1 MPAPVAAEKAEE
13 LQKHVDKPTPQGEK
27 VLKEHE
33 VKAEPNPIKKQEN
46 QNNMATAQTTTETS
60 EYRYKPEQIDWDTM
74 KNLGLS
80 KEYLEKKGT
89 CSSIFFISASHR
101 LSRNFVRF
109 IFTGFQFHK
118 RVVKIT

>member
-1 MPAPVAAEKAEE
+1 M
-13 LQKHVDKPTPQGEK
+13 
-27 VLKEHE
+27 LKEHE
-33 VKAEPNPIKKQEN
+33 VKAEPQPDKKQEN

-80 KEYLEKKGT
+80 KEYLEKRNLLVHFLYQGFTQAVKEF
-89 CSSIFFISASHR
+89 CSVY
-101 LSRNFVRF
+101 L
-109 IFTGFQFHK
+109 TGFEFHK

>member
-1 MPAPVAAEKAEE
+1 
-13 LQKHVDKPTPQGEK
+13 

-33 VKAEPNPIKKQEN
+33 VKAEPQPDKKQEN

-80 KEYLEKKGT
+80 KEYLEKRNLLVH
-89 CSSIFFISASHR
+89 FF
-101 LSRNFVRF
+101 NQC
-109 IFTGFQFHK
+109 FTQPVEEFRSVYFAGFKFHK
-118 RVVKIT
+118 RMVKVA

>member
-33 VKAEPNPIKKQEN
+33 VKAEPQPDKKQEN
-46 QNNMATAQTTTETS
+46 QNNMATAQTTTEAS

-80 KEYLEKKGT
+80 KEYLEKET
-89 CSSIFFISASHR
+89 CSTLCYEVIKPM
-101 LSRNFVRF
+101 NFYR
-109 IFTGFQFHK
+109 
-118 RVVKIT
+118 